1 MRNTT
6 KLKHLLI
13 KYTATFNLEDE
24 GLFQLIIHDKFK
36 SNKNAIFEGASY
48 ASVLDKAYRYMMKEI
63 KTGESDDFSD
73 E

>member
-24 GLFQLIIHDKFK
+24 GLFHLMIQDKFNR
-36 SNKNAIFEGASY
+36 NKNAIFEGKSY
-48 ASVLDKAYRYMMKEI
+48 AIVLDRAYRYMMKEI
-63 KTGESDDFSD
+63 KTGEA
-73 E
+73 EIL

>member
-24 GLFQLIIHDKFK
+24 GLFQLMIQDKFNRNK
-36 SNKNAIFEGASY
+36 SAIFEGKSY
-48 ASVLDKAYRYMMKEI
+48 AIVLSQAYRYMLKEI
-63 KTGESDDFSD
+63 KAGDVLE